1 MGKIKFLFLLTA
13 IVIIV
18 DHALKYFA
26 KSSLA
31 PSFLKYTVNT
41 GAAFSLLSGLG
52 FTKILLICVSIII
65 LLVVGF
71 FYFKHHK
78 SFLLA
83 IALILI
89 FAGTLSNLID
99 RVFLGHVIDYIPV
112 PFLGIKGLTFN
123 LADVANISGVVLL
136 IIHLIK
142 R

>member
-1 MGKIKFLFLLTA
+1 MGKIKFLLLLTA

-18 DHALKYFA
+18 DHVLKYFA
-26 KSSLA
+26 KAGSI
-31 PSFLKYTVNT
+31 SFLKYTVNT

-52 FTKILLICVSIII
+52 WTKILLIVVSIII

-78 SFLLA
+78 GFLLM

-123 LADVANISGVVLL
+123 LADVANVSGVILL
-136 IIHLIK
+136 IVHLIK